1 LRRSRRKFVKQKKIM
16 PDEGEMFVYRGAL
29 YGHSKDVRCL
39 CELTTGDDRR
49 LTLATGSRD
58 CKLKI
63 WRRWVEMSADFE
75 LQATIEESDG
85 FISSMAMMPAV
96 GDDWSACGA
105 LLASGKDAI
114 IRAYDPESLELIR
127 VFLGHTN
134 TVCSLACHPTL
145 GWFASASWD
154 CTIRLWKQDGQS
166 TALFGH
172 ALPVWAV
179 IFLGSDSGD
188 LLSGSADQTI
198 KLWQDG
204 VVRTTFIGHEDC
216 VRDLAVLADGR
227 SFLSCSNDHTCRMW
241 NLDSG
246 QCTRVYQAHEHYVYS
261 LSSSCRSSDWFASA
275 SEDHTVRIWDPKSG
289 ACLQTIQLPCQT
301 VWAVCALSNGDIACA
316 CNDGV
321 VRIFTPNKTDSTVDA
336 ARVVEYEAE
345 LARFHIATQGEDM
358 IGDLKKADLP
368 GLEALNEP
376 GNRDGAT
383 KMILNRNNNQ
393 AELHQWS
400 SVEQRWLKLGDIVGS
415 PGQQQAKPTYLGK
428 QYDYVFDV
436 DVEDGQPPIKLPYNI
451 GDDAHHVA
459 QTFIRKHNLPQTY
472 LNDVVSFIE
481 KNTVRKEQ
489 PRPSPV
495 AAWTGNSDQD
505 GSDPL
510 TGAGRYVPMQNVV
523 EKLDPLKPV
532 GDDIP
537 LRRYQVVDSFSA
549 KQLSNKLKEFNEAVP
564 EEDRVRSSEMDSLE
578 KLLSTKPC
586 KPNRD
591 HLPLV
596 EKMLHWPTEHLVPVI
611 DLLRLVILDG
621 AGCEAFFVNADRHLL
636 SFTCSL
642 VADKHSANYS
652 QFQTVVCRLF
662 ANSFLYKASRQS
674 MLDCEHLCL
683 PVLLDALQGAKKS
696 ARMAAVAALANY
708 AYVYHQHEMNDT
720 VRYERKSN
728 LLNLIT
734 QRLQQQFE
742 AASRLMEE
750 AELAGILQLML
761 TLLWGDRQLVN
772 LAKTNHLERLVSKVK
787 DCVCNEN
794 NKHNAR
800 TIEAML
806 TSI

>member
-1 LRRSRRKFVKQKKIM
+1 MSLEK
-16 PDEGEMFVYRGAL
+16 ELFVYRGAL
-29 YGHSKDVRCL
+29 RGHSKDVRCL
-39 CELTTGDDRR
+39 CELITGDDRR

-63 WRRWVEMSADFE
+63 WRRSVEMQDFE
-75 LQATIEESDG
+75 LQTTIEESDG

-96 GDDWSACGA
+96 GNDWSAGGA

-127 VFLGHTN
+127 VFIGHTN

-172 ALPVWAV
+172 TLPVWAV

-198 KLWQDG
+198 KLWKDG
-204 VVRTTFIGHEDC
+204 VVRTTFNGHEDC
-216 VRDLAVLADGR
+216 VRDLAVLTGGR
-227 SFLSCSNDHTCRMW
+227 SFLSCSNDFTCRMW
-241 NLDSG
+241 NVDTG
-246 QCTRVYQAHEHYVYS
+246 QCTHVYNAHEHYVYS
-261 LSSSCRSSDWFASA
+261 LSCSYGWSDWFASA
-275 SEDHTVRIWDPKSG
+275 SEDHTVRIWDSNSG
-289 ACLQTIQLPCQT
+289 TCLQTIRLPCQT
-301 VWAVCALSNGDIACA
+301 VWAVCALSNGDVACA

-321 VRIFTPNKTDSTVDA
+321 VRIFTPNKEETMIDPAKT
-336 ARVVEYEAE
+336 VEYETE
-345 LARFHIATQGEDM
+345 LAFFYLASQEEEMIAGMKKTQ
-358 IGDLKKADLP
+358 LP

-376 GNRDGAT
+376 GKQEGAK
-383 KMILNRNNNQ
+383 KMILNRSNNQ
-393 AELHQWS
+393 AELYQWS
-400 SVEQRWLKLGDIVGS
+400 SVEQRWLKFGDIIGT

-436 DVEDGQPPIKLPYNI
+436 DVEDGQPPIKLPYNT
-451 GDDAHHVA
+451 GDDVHHVA
-459 QTFIRKHNLPQTY
+459 QTFIRKHNLPQAY
-472 LNDVVSFIE
+472 LNDVVNFIE
-481 KNTVRKEQ
+481 KNTVRNEQ
-489 PRPSPV
+489 PRPAP
-495 AAWTGNSDQD
+495 GNFDQD

-510 TGAGRYVPMQNVV
+510 TGAARYVPMQNVV

-537 LRRYQVVDSFSA
+537 LRRYQVVDNFSA
-549 KQLSNKLKEFNEAVP
+549 KQLSNKLKEFNEAVL
-564 EEDRVRSSEMDSLE
+564 EEDRIRSSEMDSLE

-591 HLPLV
+591 HLLLV
-596 EKMLHWPTEHLVPVI
+596 EKMLCWPTEHLVPVI

-636 SFTCSL
+636 SFSCSL

-674 MLDCEHLCL
+674 MLDFEHLCL
-683 PVLLDALQGAKKS
+683 PVLVDALQGAKKS
-696 ARMAAVAALANY
+696 ARIAAVAALANY
-708 AYVYHQHEMNDT
+708 AYVYHQQEMNHT
-720 VRYERKSN
+720 LRYERKSN
-728 LLNLIT
+728 LLNLII
-734 QRLQQQFE
+734 QGLQQQFG
-742 AASRLMEE
+742 AAFRLMEE

-787 DCVCNEN
+787 DCVSDEN